1 MNLLERF
8 KFRMKETLA
17 FMYNI
22 NVPFDNNQ
30 AERDIRMIK
39 VQQKVSG
46 CFRSM
51 QGAINF
57 LRIRSFI
64 STVKKHKINI
74 LDSIEKILKN
84 QNFFSILAE

>member
-1 MNLLERF
+1 MF
-8 KFRMKETLA
+8 SKETLA

-51 QGAINF
+51 QGAKNF

-64 STVKKHKINI
+64 STVKKHNLNI
-74 LDSIEKILKN
+74 LESIERIFEN
-84 QNFFSILAE
+84 HHFIDILAE

>member
-1 MNLLERF
+1 MN
-8 KFRMKETLA
+8 ETLA
-17 FMYNI
+17 FMSHL

-30 AERDIRMIK
+30 AERDIRMLK

-64 STVKKHKINI
+64 STVKKHNLNI
-74 LDSIEKILKN
+74 LDSIEKIFKN
-84 QNFFSILAE
+84 QNFSAILAE